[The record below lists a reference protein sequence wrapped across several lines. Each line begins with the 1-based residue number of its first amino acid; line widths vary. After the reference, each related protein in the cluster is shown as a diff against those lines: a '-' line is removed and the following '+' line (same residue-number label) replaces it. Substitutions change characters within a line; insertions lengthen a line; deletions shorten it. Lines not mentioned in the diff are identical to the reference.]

1 MFMKKIGT
9 ILLITILILTAFTG
23 CNKEPDNSSDTQN
36 NQEVQNLQ
44 EQDNQNQNTQNQSVQ
59 DDQNT
64 SDVHNNQNTDTSS
77 DTTTEEETPVS
88 VELTVYSMND
98 NVDGYKETIVE
109 VSEITLKVLLEQL
122 TLANVLNEGTEI
134 NSFSKES
141 VDSQV
146 VLTID
151 FNEEFGNKLY
161 SMGSSGEFLTV
172 GSVVNTFLKA
182 YEADLFKFTVNGE
195 VFESGHVIYDEPL
208 TFSDKY

>member
-1 MFMKKIGT
+1 MKKIGT
-9 ILLITILILTAFTG
+9 ILLIALLILVTFAG

-36 NQEVQNLQ
+36 NQDV
-44 EQDNQNQNTQNQSVQ
+44 QNTQDKDTQDQNTQDQSVQ
-59 DDQNT
+59 DSQNT
-64 SDVHNNQNTDTSS
+64 SDVQNNQNTDTAS

-98 NVDGYKETIVE
+98 NIDGYKETIVE

-151 FNEEFGNKLY
+151 FNDEFGNKIY

-182 YEADLFKFTVNGE
+182 YEADVFRFTVNGE